1 MKKRVV
7 IYARFSSHSQTE
19 QSIEGQLRECYDFAR
34 RNDYLVIAEYIDR
47 ALTGTTDK
55 RPEFLRMIE
64 DSKKKNF
71 DYVLVYQLDRFARNR
86 YDSANYKA
94 KLKKNGVRV
103 LSAKENITEDASG
116 ILVEGMLESMA
127 EYYSAELSQKVRR
140 GVKESLLK
148 GHFVGGYG
156 LFGYDIVD
164 KKWTINTYEADIV
177 RDMFTR
183 YKNGEKVK
191 EIIARLNAQG
201 IKTKAGSPFNMN
213 SFARIIRN
221 EKYIGVYN
229 SHGVIYENVIPPIV
243 DEKLFFDCNAI
254 MDEHKHKPRAT
265 KSGKPYILSGKLFCG
280 YCGNLMTAETG
291 TSQTGKLHHYYKCFG
306 RKKNKHRCKKKSYR
320 QQEMEDLVFKT
331 TIDYVLQPQV
341 IQSVAEQVVT
351 KFNSEITKTA
361 TLENLENELKVK
373 EKAINS
379 LLSAIEQG
387 LITKSAKDRLIAL
400 ETQKDELEAKI
411 SLEKAKQIKPLE
423 VDKVK
428 AFLDFFA
435 HRKYENDQEKNEFF
449 NSFINRV
456 VLYDDKILIFYNTD
470 TNRPAMIKRK
480 DTDDLLAGIGEKI
493 EKKSRTTAKNEKNS
507 LEPQKFKRV
516 SLGGQV
522 VIAFELFPL
531 LLSYRQ
537 WSIFQYLY
545 HRGY

>member
-1 MKKRVV
+1 MRKKVV

-55 RPEFLRMIE
+55 RPEFLRMID

-140 GVKESLLK
+140 GIKESLIK
-148 GHFVGGYG
+148 GHFIGGYG
-156 LFGYDIVD
+156 LLGYDIVD
-164 KKWTINTYEADIV
+164 KKWTINSYEADIV
-177 RDMFTR
+177 RDIFTR
-183 YKNGEKVK
+183 YRNGEKVK
-191 EIIARLNAQG
+191 EIITRLNVQG

-213 SFARIIRN
+213 SLSRIIRN
-221 EKYIGVYN
+221 ERYIGRVN
-229 SHGVIYENVIPPIV
+229 SHGTIYTNIIPPII
-243 DEKLFFDCNAI
+243 DENLFYECNAI
-254 MDEHKHKPRAT
+254 MDTHKHKARDC
-265 KSGKPYILSGKLFCG
+265 KSERPYVLSGKLFCG

-306 RKKNKHRCKKKSYR
+306 RKRNKGCKKANYR
-320 QQEMEDLVFKT
+320 QQELEDLVFGT
-331 TIDYVLQPQV
+331 TVDYVLKPNV
-341 IQSVAEQVVT
+341 IQAIAEQVVT

-361 TLENLENELKVK
+361 NLENLENELKAK
-373 EKAINS
+373 DKAINS
-379 LLSAIEQG
+379 LLSAVEQG
-387 LITKSAKDRLIAL
+387 LVTKSTKERLITL
-400 ETQKDELEAKI
+400 ETQKEELESKI
-411 SLEKAKQIKPLE
+411 SLEKAMQIKPLE

-428 AFLDFFA
+428 TFLNFFA
-435 HRKYENDQEKNEFF
+435 RKEYKNDQEKNEFF

-456 VLYDDKILIFYNTD
+456 ILYDDRVLIFYNTD
-470 TNRPAMIKRK
+470 VNHPTVIKREENTEISASIENK
-480 DTDDLLAGIGEKI
+480 TDKSDTETK
-493 EKKSRTTAKNEKNS
+493 KNS

-516 SLGGQV
+516 SLGGASV
-522 VIAFELFPL
+522 T
-531 LLSYRQ
+531 
-537 WSIFQYLY
+537 
-545 HRGY
+545 